1 MNPYVGV
8 TSFTFAMRLMDNK
21 DEFSWIRE
29 ANFFWKGCLVLVV
42 EHQSSFLS
50 FVSLPGLVENMSSF
64 QQFFITK
71 MFSLWNLFSFFHFF
85 FFWEKSPQRRDL
97 IIAFS
102 INQIGTSQECLME
115 QTPSKSEKE
124 NWQLN

>member
-21 DEFSWIRE
+21 VEFGWIRE
-29 ANFFWKGCLVLVV
+29 PNFFWKGCLVLMV

-71 MFSLWNLFSFFHFF
+71 MFSLWNLFSIFLFF
-85 FFWEKSPQRRDL
+85 FFWEKSSQGRDL

-102 INQIGTSQECLME
+102 INQIGTPQECLVK
-115 QTPSKSEKE
+115 QTLSRPEKE
-124 NWQLN
+124 NWQLV